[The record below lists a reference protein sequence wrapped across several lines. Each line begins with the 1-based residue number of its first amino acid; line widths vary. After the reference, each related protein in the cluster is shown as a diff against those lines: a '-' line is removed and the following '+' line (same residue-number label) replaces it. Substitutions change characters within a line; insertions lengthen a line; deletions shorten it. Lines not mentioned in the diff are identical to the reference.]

1 MAGVL
6 IANIDTKYVI
16 SHIRNMKVDS
26 YIIPRPDVTVY
37 RSPMPEVNV
46 YRLCSTTMN
55 LPLAGQQFEADEDV
69 GIRLNVS
76 TTDRNESIA
85 NTIVILK
92 IYDNTTTPET
102 FIVSKDNGDAANPAY
117 NGGGKIV
124 QITSERLTLD
134 FVLTYDG
141 DLSSLPAGQ
150 RTLSYE
156 IYLVDASGR
165 RCFRGKGQFT
175 RKAA

>member
-1 MAGVL
+1 
-6 IANIDTKYVI
+6 
-16 SHIRNMKVDS
+16 MKVDS

-156 IYLVDASGR
+156 VYLVDGSGR